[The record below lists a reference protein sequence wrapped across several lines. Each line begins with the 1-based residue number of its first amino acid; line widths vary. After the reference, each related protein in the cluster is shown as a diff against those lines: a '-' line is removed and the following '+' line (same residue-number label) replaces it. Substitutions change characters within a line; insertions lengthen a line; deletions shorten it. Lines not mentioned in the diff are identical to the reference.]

1 MIDGDTIVNH
11 GEAGPEIVMIAC
23 PTMDR
28 RHFTLATLAATMLP
42 AAAMAASSASE
53 RMSELGTENGA
64 MIQRV
69 GTWDV
74 VETVWAEPGAAPEET
89 KGLVAERRRIGSLLQ
104 ETISLPGASDA
115 IVRVDYVTFDRV
127 AGCWDYVSMDTRAPV
142 GIMPAWSFDRGSDER
157 ILLTFA
163 PFPLVGSG
171 AGVGGQMLRMDQ
183 VIVRQGPDHDLKQQ
197 HWVLADGTGASWLA
211 HQYAY
216 TRRAA

>member
-1 MIDGDTIVNH
+1 
-11 GEAGPEIVMIAC
+11 MIAC

-28 RHFTLATLAATMLP
+28 RAGHARGHHAAGGGYGRVLGKR
-42 AAAMAASSASE
+42 AHE
-53 RMSELGTENGA
+53 R
-64 MIQRV
+64 
-69 GTWDV
+69 TWNR
-74 VETVWAEPGAAPEET
+74 
-89 KGLVAERRRIGSLLQ
+89 ERRDDSTRRDLGRGRDGLGRAWRGTGGDQSSRSGAGSARCS

-183 VIVRQGPDHDLKQQ
+183 VIVDRGPTTPSSSIGC
-197 HWVLADGTGASWLA
+197 WRTAPERRGCISTPIPGAPLE
-211 HQYAY
+211 
-216 TRRAA
+216 RR